1 MGKRGAAT
9 LPLTKQALEAAS
21 TKQAPKAVCSAAQR
35 ACACDHSARARAHHP
50 PCAPLPAPPHLGT
63 LVEATHCGWPPG
75 SSCCLLRRLPC
86 LPCTGE
92 HMGSGCQWEQCASGS
107 NVPERA
113 GQAIWWMPCPPLP
126 WARQACHGQPAQKPA
141 QALTVQLHVRITP
154 HVRRG
159 ICPTRCAGHRVLPRA
174 GLSAES
180 KHSSGFLCSRTA
192 QHHSKPT
199 GCSWAAITSALA
211 QPPFEGAQ
219 SFSIA

>member
-107 NVPERA
+107 NVPVGAMCQRELVKLFGGCRA
-113 GQAIWWMPCPPLP
+113 HPCLGRGKHAMDSLRKSQRRHSLCNCMCASHRTCVVASALP
-126 WARQACHGQPAQKPA
+126 GVQGIACCHGLASVLNQST
-141 QALTVQLHVRITP
+141 ALAS
-154 HVRRG
+154 
-159 ICPTRCAGHRVLPRA
+159 CAV
-174 GLSAES
+174 
-180 KHSSGFLCSRTA
+180 A
-192 QHHSKPT
+192 QHSTTASQQDAH
-199 GCSWAAITSALA
+199 G
-211 QPPFEGAQ
+211 QQ
-219 SFSIA
+219 